1 LLNATQPL
9 DLLDRVGEGIFSLDS
24 EWRFSYLNRRA
35 ERVLSRLSGSS
46 SADLLGTV
54 IWDRPA
60 LADSSLGRALHRAHA
75 EQVAVVH
82 EVLDSGDRGSVEV
95 RAYPSDDGLV
105 VLLRENAL
113 QGHTAQVLD
122 GMGEAFLGC
131 DHEWHITHVN
141 ERADRFLAPL
151 GFSRARLLGLNVWRA
166 FPALAGTRI
175 QAEAFR
181 AHAQGTEIEL
191 VEYFEPLDRSFSVR
205 VAPTSSGLV
214 CYAREL
220 TEKGPAAESAL
231 QASEERFRSLV
242 ESIDDVVFRLDRDQR
257 CVDAFGR
264 WLEREGFT
272 PANLIGRKIDEIL
285 GPEAAAIH
293 QDANRRALAGG
304 TITYDWILRSPHG
317 IHHMQTTLSP
327 LRSSTGEVTGIVG
340 VGRDISLVVEAGREL
355 QRWARIFEH
364 AGWGV
369 AIVSADGET
378 IESVNPAFALM
389 HGWTVD
395 ELRGKPMA
403 DLSAPGRGDEFLR
416 KDAGLGERG
425 HRIWETERVR
435 RNGMT
440 FPALIDATAVKDGE
454 GKVVCYAVNV
464 QDLTERRRAEEQVR
478 QAQKMEAVGRLAG
491 GVAHD
496 FNNMMM
502 IIMGFSD
509 FLLSTLERDDPRW
522 ADADEIRKAADR
534 AMHLTRQ
541 LLGFGRQQLVARH
554 VLSLNEVVSGMER
567 MLRPL
572 LGEDIRLITRLSVGL
587 GGVEAD
593 YGQLE
598 QVVMNLALNARDA
611 MRGGGRLTI
620 ETLDVDLPEG
630 YAYRHVGID
639 IPAGPYVML
648 VVSDTGHGMTPE
660 VKGRLFEPFF
670 TTKPTT
676 QNTGLG
682 LATVYGIVVQ
692 SGGYIWV
699 DSEPDKGTAF
709 KICFPRVEA
718 EDEISPPNVRLPQP
732 ARGSETI
739 LLVEDEPAVRNV
751 AIRVLMNQGYFV
763 LAASNGEEALG
774 LAEKVGGAIDLVLTD
789 VVMPDLGGPE
799 LVGRLLDRWPGMRAV
814 YMSGYAEGDKI
825 RVGMEDSQTSFLQKP
840 FSADNLVLTVRE
852 VLDQGISRPPG
863 PPSGYG

>member
-1 LLNATQPL
+1 MLNTTQPL
-9 DLLDRVGEGIFSLDS
+9 DLLDRIGEGIFTLDAD
-24 EWRFSYLNRRA
+24 WRFSYLNRQA
-35 ERVLSRLSGSS
+35 GQVLARLSGSPS
-46 SADLLGTV
+46 TDLLGTI
-54 IWDRPA
+54 IWDRPP

-75 EQVAVVH
+75 ERTPVVH
-82 EVLDSGDRGSVEV
+82 EVLDCGTRGPVEV
-95 RAYPSDDGLV
+95 RAYPTEEGIT
-105 VLLRENAL
+105 VLLRESAL
-113 QGHTAQVLD
+113 QGHTAQILD
-122 GMGEAFLGC
+122 AMGEAFLGC
-131 DHEWHITHVN
+131 DHEWHITHIN
-141 ERADRFLAPL
+141 ERAGRYLTAL
-151 GFSRARLLGLNVWRA
+151 GLRRAGLLGLNVWQA
-166 FPALAGTRI
+166 FPGLAGTRI

-181 AHAQGTEIEL
+181 AHAQGTEVEIE
-191 VEYFEPLDRSFSVR
+191 EYLSPLDRRFSIR
-205 VAPTSSGLV
+205 IAPTSSGLV

-220 TEKGPAAESAL
+220 PEKSPADSAL
-231 QASEERFRSLV
+231 RASEERFRSLV

-264 WLEREGFT
+264 WLEREGFK
-272 PANLIGRKIDEIL
+272 PANLIGRTIAEIV
-285 GPEAAAIH
+285 GPEAAPPHEA
-293 QDANRRALAGG
+293 ANARALAGE
-304 TITYDWILRSPHG
+304 TLTYDWVLQSARGP
-317 IHHMQTTLSP
+317 HHMQTTLSP
-327 LRSSTGEVTGIVG
+327 LRDAKGEITGIVG
-340 VGRDISLVVEAGREL
+340 VGRDVSHRVEAGREL

-369 AIVSADGET
+369 AIVSPDGET

-403 DLSAPGRGDEFLR
+403 DLTTDQRRNEFLSQH
-416 KDAGLGERG
+416 ALLTEQG
-425 HRIWETERVR
+425 HQIWETERLR
-435 RNGMT
+435 RNGMA
-440 FPALIDATAVKDGE
+440 FPALMDATAVRENDGS
-454 GKVVCYAVNV
+454 VICYAVNV

-509 FLLSTLERDDPRW
+509 FLLTTLPRDDPRW

-541 LLGFGRQQLVARH
+541 LLGFGRQQLVARS

-572 LGEDIRLITRLSVGL
+572 LGEDIRLVTRLSVGL

-611 MRGGGRLTI
+611 MRGGGRLSI

-639 IPAGPYVML
+639 IPAGAYVML
-648 VVSDTGHGMTPE
+648 VVTDTGHGMTPE

-670 TTKPTT
+670 TTKPIT

-699 DSEPDKGTAF
+699 DSEPGKGTAF
-709 KICFPRVEA
+709 KICFPRVAA
-718 EDEISPPNVRLPQP
+718 EDYTAPPPVHTAEPT
-732 ARGSETI
+732 RGSETI
-739 LLVEDEPAVRNV
+739 LLVEDEQAVRTV
-751 AIRVLMNQGYFV
+751 ATRVLMNQGYFV
-763 LAASNGEEALG
+763 LAACSGEEALTI
-774 LAEKVGGAIDLVLTD
+774 AEKAGGAIDLVLTD
-789 VVMPDLGGPE
+789 VVMPDIGGPD
-799 LVGRLLDRWPGMRAV
+799 LVERLTARWPGFRV
-814 YMSGYAEGDKI
+814 IFMSGYAEGDKV
-825 RVGMEDSQTSFLQKP
+825 RAGMENLETSFLQKP
-840 FSADNLVLTVRE
+840 FSADSLVLMVRS
-852 VLDQGISRPPG
+852 VLDQGVRG
-863 PPSGYG
+863 G

>member
-1 LLNATQPL
+1 LLHTAPPL
-9 DLLDRVGEGIFSLDS
+9 DLLDRVGEGIFALDA
-24 EWRFSYLNRRA
+24 EWRFSYMNRHA
-35 ERVLSRLSGSS
+35 ELVLARLTGSP
-46 SADLLGTV
+46 SAQLIGTV

-60 LADSSLGRALHRAHA
+60 LADSSLGRALHRAQA
-75 EQVAVVH
+75 EQNPVMH
-82 EVLDSGDRGSVEV
+82 EVLDSGSRGTIEV
-95 RAYPSDDGLV
+95 RAYPSEDGLT
-105 VLLRENAL
+105 VLLRESAL
-113 QGHTAQVLD
+113 QGHTAQILD

-131 DHEWHITHVN
+131 DHEWHITHIN
-141 ERADRFLAPL
+141 ERADRYLSAL
-151 GFSRARLLGLNVWRA
+151 GFRRAELLGLNVWSA
-166 FPALAGTRI
+166 FPDLAGTRI

-181 AHAQGTEIEL
+181 AHAQGTE
-191 VEYFEPLDRSFSVR
+191 VEVAEHLMGIGRFGLRI
-205 VAPTSSGLV
+205 APTSSGLV
-214 CYAREL
+214 CYASEL
-220 TEKGPAAESAL
+220 VENSPTEHAL
-231 QASEERFRSLV
+231 QASEQRFRTLV
-242 ESIDDVVFRLDRDQR
+242 ESIDDVVFRLDREQR

-264 WLEREGFT
+264 WLERQGFN
-272 PANLIGRKIDEIL
+272 PANLIGKTIAEIV
-285 GPEAAAIH
+285 GADAARSH
-293 QDANRRALAGG
+293 ELANLRALAGE
-304 TITYDWILRSPHG
+304 TLTYDWVLRSQRG
-317 IHHMQTTLSP
+317 VHHMQTTLSP
-327 LRSSTGEVTGIVG
+327 LRDASGQVTGIVG
-340 VGRDISLVVEAGREL
+340 VGRDVSQRVEAGREL

-369 AIVSADGET
+369 AIISPDGET

-395 ELRGKPMA
+395 ELRGKAMA
-403 DLSAPGRGDEFLR
+403 DLAASGHQDEFLQQGGALR
-416 KDAGLGERG
+416 EQG

-435 RNGMT
+435 RSGAP
-440 FPALIDATAVKDGE
+440 FPALMDATAVKDSDGQ
-454 GKVVCYAVNV
+454 VICYAVNV

-509 FLLSTLERDDPRW
+509 FLLTTLPGDDPRW
-522 ADADEIRKAADR
+522 ADADEIRKAAER

-541 LLGFGRQQLVARH
+541 LLGFGRQQLVVRS
-554 VLSLNEVVSGMER
+554 VLSLNDIVSELER

-572 LGEDIRLITRLSVGL
+572 LGEDIRLVTRLSVGL

-611 MRGGGRLTI
+611 MRGGGRLSI
-620 ETLDVDLPEG
+620 ETLDVELPEG
-630 YAYRHVGID
+630 YGYRHIGID

-648 VVSDTGHGMTPE
+648 VVTDTGHGMTPE

-699 DSEPDKGTAF
+699 DSEPGRGTAF
-709 KICFPRVEA
+709 KICFPRVDA
-718 EDEISPPNVRLPQP
+718 EGEDRPPAEHTTGP

-739 LLVEDEPAVRNV
+739 LLVEDEQAVRNV
-751 AIRVLMNQGYFV
+751 ATRVLRNQGYFV
-763 LAASNGEEALG
+763 LAACNGEEALA
-774 LAEKVGGAIDLVLTD
+774 LADKVGGAIDLVLTD
-789 VVMPDLGGPE
+789 VVMPDMGGPE
-799 LVGRLLDRWPGMRAV
+799 LVQRVWQRWPSIRV
-814 YMSGYAEGDKI
+814 IYMSGYAQDDKI
-825 RVGMEDSQTSFLQKP
+825 RAEMADRDTSFLQKP
-840 FSADNLVLTVRE
+840 FSADSLLITVRQ
-852 VLDQGISRPPG
+852 VLDQAANPG
-863 PPSGYG
+863 D

>member
-1 LLNATQPL
+1 M
-9 DLLDRVGEGIFSLDS
+9 
-24 EWRFSYLNRRA
+24 
-35 ERVLSRLSGSS
+35 
-46 SADLLGTV
+46 
-54 IWDRPA
+54 
-60 LADSSLGRALHRAHA
+60 LHSH
-75 EQVAVVH
+75 
-82 EVLDSGDRGSVEV
+82 RGV
-95 RAYPSDDGLV
+95 
-105 VLLRENAL
+105 
-113 QGHTAQVLD
+113 
-122 GMGEAFLGC
+122 
-131 DHEWHITHVN
+131 
-141 ERADRFLAPL
+141 
-151 GFSRARLLGLNVWRA
+151 
-166 FPALAGTRI
+166 
-175 QAEAFR
+175 
-181 AHAQGTEIEL
+181 
-191 VEYFEPLDRSFSVR
+191 
-205 VAPTSSGLV
+205 
-214 CYAREL
+214 
-220 TEKGPAAESAL
+220 
-231 QASEERFRSLV
+231 
-242 ESIDDVVFRLDRDQR
+242 
-257 CVDAFGR
+257 
-264 WLEREGFT
+264 
-272 PANLIGRKIDEIL
+272 
-285 GPEAAAIH
+285 
-293 QDANRRALAGG
+293 
-304 TITYDWILRSPHG
+304 
-317 IHHMQTTLSP
+317 HHMQTTLSP
-327 LRSSTGEVTGIVG
+327 LRSATGEVTGIVG
-340 VGRDISLVVEAGREL
+340 VGRDISLRVEAGREL
-355 QRWARIFEH
+355 QRWSRIFEH

-369 AIVSADGET
+369 AIVGADGET

-403 DLSAPGRGDEFLR
+403 DLSAPGRQDEFTG
-416 KDAGLGERG
+416 KDAALGERG

-454 GKVVCYAVNV
+454 GNAICYAVNV

-509 FLLSTLERDDPRW
+509 FLLTTLERDDPRW

-572 LGEDIRLITRLSVGL
+572 LGEDIRLITRLSTGL

-611 MRGGGRLTI
+611 MRGGGRLII

-630 YAYRHVGID
+630 YAYSHVGID

-648 VVSDTGHGMTPE
+648 VVSDTGHGMTSE

-718 EDEISPPNVRLPQP
+718 EDEPSPPSVRSPLPS
-732 ARGSETI
+732 RGSETI

-763 LAASNGEEALG
+763 LAASNGEEALA
-774 LAEKVGGAIDLVLTD
+774 LAEKVGGAINLVLTD

-799 LVGRLLDRWPGMRAV
+799 LVAHLLERWPGMRAI
-814 YMSGYAEGDKI
+814 YMSGYAAGDKI
-825 RVGMEDSQTSFLQKP
+825 RKGMLDSNTSLLQKP
-840 FSADNLVLTVRE
+840 FSADSLVLMVRE
-852 VLDQGISRPPG
+852 VLDQGIPLL
-863 PPSGYG
+863 